1 LSSRSKINN
10 PDAKVLKV
18 LVAPLDWGLG
28 HATRCIPIINEF
40 LSQGCTVILA
50 ADGAQKTLL
59 QEEFPTLSF
68 VQIPGYGIKY
78 GKNRA
83 FTLVRLIMS
92 IPKILIRIKQEN
104 AWLRGFVSRERP
116 DLVISDNRYGLYLPG
131 IVSVF
136 ITHQLSIRT
145 SFGAVADRL
154 LQRVNYRAIRRFTL
168 CWVPDM
174 AGEEIAL
181 AGKLSHP
188 RKMPAVP
195 TRYIGWLSR
204 FGTGV
209 EDGVGARGGVQVSAG
224 AVGADGPVGADSRV
238 DLLVLL
244 SGPEPQRTLLEKM
257 VLENAAGS
265 GCQIALVRGLPGGGA
280 AVEGR
285 PGAIG
290 RGAGAVPSGVLV
302 YDHLAARELES
313 LIRRSGVIL
322 ARSGYSTVMDLARL
336 GKKAIFIPTPGQTE
350 QEYLGAYLA
359 GKGLAVC
366 MGQDR
371 FSLKEAVNRA
381 RALVP
386 GGEWGEVTKNLILGD
401 EISFVLDLAR
411 SGDQSDVAALG

>member
-1 LSSRSKINN
+1 LSTPSKINN

-28 HATRCIPIINEF
+28 HATRCIPIINEL

-50 ADGAQKTLL
+50 ADGAQKALL
-59 QEEFPTLSF
+59 QEEFPTLNF

-83 FTLVRLIMS
+83 FTLLRLIMS

-104 AWLRGFVSRERP
+104 AWLRGFASRERP

-136 ITHQLSIRT
+136 MTHQLTIGT
-145 SFGAVADRL
+145 SFGGVADRL

-168 CWVPDM
+168 CWVPDVS
-174 AGEEIAL
+174 GEEIAL

-188 RKMPAVP
+188 WKMPLVP

-204 FGTGV
+204 FGKGV
-209 EDGVGARGGVQVSAG
+209 EDGEGAG
-224 AVGADGPVGADSRV
+224 RV

-257 VLENAAGS
+257 ILAQAAGC
-265 GCQIALVRGLPGGGA
+265 GCQIVLVRGLPKGGR
-280 AVEGR
+280 AV
-285 PGAIG
+285 
-290 RGAGAVPSGVLV
+290 AVPPGIFV

-313 LIRRSGVIL
+313 LIRRSSVVL
-322 ARSGYSTVMDLARL
+322 ARPGYSTVMDLARL

-350 QEYLGAYLA
+350 QEYLGSYLA
-359 GKGLAVC
+359 EKGLAVC

-371 FSLKEAVNRA
+371 FSLKGALDALETLNRA
-381 RALVP
+381 WALVP
-386 GGEWGEVTKNLILGD
+386 GGDWGKAAKKNVILGD
-401 EISFVLDLAR
+401 EVRAVLELAR
-411 SGDQSDVAALG
+411 GQKS

>member
-1 LSSRSKINN
+1 LSSRAKINN

-40 LSQGCTVILA
+40 LSNRCTVILA
-50 ADGAQKTLL
+50 ADGAQKALL

-68 VQIPGYGIKY
+68 VQIPGYRIKY

-83 FTLVRLIMS
+83 FTLIRLIMS
-92 IPKILIRIKQEN
+92 IPKILIRVKQEN
-104 AWLRGFVSRERP
+104 AWLRGFASQDRP
-116 DLVISDNRYGLYLPG
+116 DLIISDNRYGLYLPG

-168 CWVPDM
+168 CWVPDV
-174 AGEEIAL
+174 AGEEISL
-181 AGKLSHP
+181 AGKLSHS
-188 RKMPAVP
+188 RRMPAVP

-204 FGTGV
+204 FGAA
-209 EDGVGARGGVQVSAG
+209 GAGAASAG
-224 AVGADGPVGADSRV
+224 AASVGGGGPV
-238 DLLVLL
+238 DLLVVL

-257 VLENAAGS
+257 ILEQAAGC
-265 GCQIALVRGLPGGGA
+265 GCEIVLVRGLPGGGA
-280 AVEGR
+280 AV
-285 PGAIG
+285 
-290 RGAGAVPSGVLV
+290 AVPSGVLV

-313 LIRRSGVIL
+313 LICRSSMVL

-350 QEYLGAYLA
+350 QEYLGTYLA
-359 GKGLAVC
+359 GKGLAVS

-371 FSLKEAVNRA
+371 FSLKEAVDRA
-381 RALVP
+381 RELVP
-386 GGEWGEVTKNLILGD
+386 GGDWGLAAKKNLILGD
-401 EISFVLDLAR
+401 EVRAVLKLAGGLAGGLAGSLGDRLAGDLADG
-411 SGDQSDVAALG
+411 GDQSDAADLG